1 MLTLFRPALFV
12 SSVALMVLA
21 VLMLPCLLLALARE
35 SVTVGGWLLAHILTL
50 LSGGLLWSSCRA
62 PVAFVAPRQMFLIT
76 ALSWLLASFYAA
88 LPLWLAVADMTWVDA
103 LFEAVSGITTTG
115 STVLTG
121 LDAMSPDIL
130 LWRSLCQWLGGL
142 GIIGMAILVLPFLR
156 VGGMRLFRTESS
168 DWSEKRLPRTANML
182 SRLIALY
189 VGLSGLCIAA
199 YILAGM
205 SVFDAVNHAFA
216 TISTGGYSTSDA
228 SIGKFGPAAHWVCI
242 LFMVIGAMPFLLML
256 PARHWSP
263 RLLWRDQQV
272 RGLWW
277 LLGLTSL
284 LLAALLVGEG
294 REPWEALTAA
304 LLNVTSVVTTT
315 GFAGED
321 YERWGP
327 FAVGAFALL
336 TLAGGCSGSTSGGVK
351 IFRYQLLLMLAREQ
365 VTRAVHPRAVVSYG
379 YNGRPV
385 SAEVLV
391 SAVVFLLIVVA
402 SWSVLTLVLAATG
415 LDLVTATSGA
425 ATALMNVGPGLG
437 ERIGPAGNFAGLSD
451 TAKYA
456 LCLGMLL
463 GRLEYLTIL
472 VLFTR
477 RFWRG

>member
-1 MLTLFRPALFV
+1 MLFRPALFV

-21 VLMLPCLLLALARE
+21 VLMLPCLLLALSRE
-35 SVTVGGWLLAHILTL
+35 SVTVGGWLLAHIVTL

-76 ALSWLLASFYAA
+76 ALSWLLVSVYAA

-115 STVLTG
+115 STVLSG

-168 DWSEKRLPRTANML
+168 DWSEKRLPRTANVL

-189 VGLSGLCIAA
+189 VVLSALCIGA

-205 SVFDAVNHAFA
+205 TVFDAVNHAFA

-228 SIGKFGPAAHWVCI
+228 SMGKFGPAAHWVCI
-242 LFMVIGAMPFLLML
+242 VFMVIGATPFLLML
-256 PARHWSP
+256 PAPHWSP

-277 LLGLTSL
+277 LLTVTSL
-284 LLAALLVGEG
+284 VLAALLVGEG
-294 REPWEALTAA
+294 REPWDALTAA

-321 YERWGP
+321 YGLWGP

-365 VTRAVHPRAVVSYG
+365 VTRAVHPRAVVSYL

-385 SAEVLV
+385 SADVLV